1 MYENLIEPWAEVAC
15 LPMMDDG
22 QITWYAG
29 SGSFPMQ
36 KAINKL
42 TKKVD
47 LVFVRVDN
55 EADAEI
61 ILTKKRKLDDPSWL
75 GVARWGEATGYKWEL
90 EVLRGKEYRSTV
102 THELGHALGL
112 GHPEDH
118 YGNTDTIMSYARY
131 RKNWRFRKQDIVN
144 IEEIYF
150 PDNNNIVTRP
160 FDVFDNDTLPNINHI
175 TPKKFKK
182 NVRFNEHKHNVH
194 ELDYLTGLT
203 ITSTM

>member
-29 SGSFPMQ
+29 KGSFPMQ
-36 KAINKL
+36 KVMNKL
-42 TKKVD
+42 SKKVD

-55 EADAEI
+55 EVDAEI
-61 ILTKKRKLDDPSWL
+61 ILTKKKKLDDPSWL
-75 GVARWGEATGYKWEL
+75 GVARWGEPTGYKWEL
-90 EVLRGKEYRSTV
+90 EVLRGRDYISTV

-112 GHPEDH
+112 GHPDDH
-118 YGNTDTIMSYARY
+118 WGNFDTIMSYRRY

-150 PDNNNIVTRP
+150 PENSDIVTRP
-160 FDVFDNDTLPNINHI
+160 FDVFDNDTLPDINHI

-182 NVRFNEHKHNVH
+182 NVSYHEHSNHVH